1 MEMKWHVSGPNVQT
15 VEELA
20 SCQGQPWSTGLA
32 LFSSF
37 WIPIMLMLIFPDVVS
52 EVPLSIC
59 PFFFLLAIELG

>member
-1 MEMKWHVSGPNVQT
+1 MDGGAWWAAVHGVAG
-15 VEELA
+15 
-20 SCQGQPWSTGLA
+20 GQTGLSDFTFTLPVS